1 MKIITFLFFALL
13 SIRVAYSA
21 PQEATLIIKYPAHS
35 AIVINAAA
43 KISVNGADA
52 VPIETSSGGAD
63 NITEI
68 IMKVPIGITTIES
81 SHWNRENT
89 NYINRFEVQGG
100 KSYTIVV
107 YMMMLQINDTIF
119 SAMQNMLVKNLEP
132 EKESYKDW
140 TIKNQVISIK

>member
-1 MKIITFLFFALL
+1 MFTDLDYII
-13 SIRVAYSA
+13 
-21 PQEATLIIKYPAHS
+21 PH
-35 AIVINAAA
+35 
-43 KISVNGADA
+43 
-52 VPIETSSGGAD
+52 
-63 NITEI
+63 ITEI

-81 SHWNRENT
+81 SHWNREDT

-107 YMMMLQINDTIF
+107 YMMMLQTNDTIF
-119 SAMQNMLVKNLEP
+119 SAIQNMLVKNLEP

>member
-1 MKIITFLFFALL
+1 MKPISLLFLVLINIGLAH
-13 SIRVAYSA
+13 SA
-21 PQEATLIIKYPAHS
+21 PKEATLIIKYPAHS

-43 KISVNGADA
+43 KISVNGAEA
-52 VPIETSSGGAD
+52 VPIETSSGGAG

-81 SHWNRENT
+81 SHWNREDT

-107 YMMMLQINDTIF
+107 YMMMLQTNDTIF
-119 SAMQNMLVKNLEP
+119 SAIQNMLVKNLEP